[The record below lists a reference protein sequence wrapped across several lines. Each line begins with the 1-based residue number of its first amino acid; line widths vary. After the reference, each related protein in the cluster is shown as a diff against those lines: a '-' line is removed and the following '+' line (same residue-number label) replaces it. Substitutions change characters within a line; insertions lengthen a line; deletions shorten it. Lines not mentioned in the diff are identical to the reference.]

1 MSFFASIKSPFDW
14 RKITYGFP
22 GRRRLNHRE
31 PSRTS
36 SLRAATPQHGSAYAA
51 RLQRMLQAA
60 GKEPRMIVRIWHGRT
75 WRTRADEY
83 AVFLTKHAIPDYR
96 GVAGNLDVNILR
108 RDEGDVSHFLTVTRW
123 ESEEAIRAFAG
134 SDVLKAKY
142 YPEDKGFLLEFEARV
157 QHFTVVAGTVVA
169 REPAASSA

>member
-1 MSFFASIKSPFDW
+1 
-14 RKITYGFP
+14 
-22 GRRRLNHRE
+22 
-31 PSRTS
+31 
-36 SLRAATPQHGSAYAA
+36 
-51 RLQRMLQAA
+51 
-60 GKEPRMIVRIWHGRT
+60 MIVRIWHGRT

-83 AVFLTKHAIPDYR
+83 AAFLTKRAIPDYR
-96 GVAGNLDVNILR
+96 GVAGNLDVSILR

-157 QHFTVVAGTVVA
+157 QHFSVVAGTIVA
-169 REPAASSA
+169 GRPPASSE